1 MEEEESGMC
10 RRSHVLVFPLPVQG
24 HINPMLQFSK
34 RLASKGLKVTLSTP
48 IYVAKSSPPLAG
60 SVSVHTFADGREEEG
75 AEEESYD
82 SYIERFKVIGLKTI
96 ASLIDKYS
104 GTHTPINCLVFDS
117 VLPWAADE
125 VKRLGILAASFYTQS
140 LAVNA
145 VYFHVQCGKLSLP
158 VSSPAVSLPGLPVLE
173 SHDLPSFVV
182 HTDSYPGLLKLL
194 LSQFSNLDATDLLL
208 FNTFD
213 KLEQEVLD
221 WMGKQWP
228 AKTLTI
234 GPTVPSMYLDKRV
247 EGDEDYGL
255 HLYKPDIGTCVSW
268 LDKKEAG
275 SVVYASFGSL
285 ASLGDEQMNELA
297 MGLKTSG
304 KPFLWVVRATE
315 ESKLPSK
322 FAEEVS
328 ASEEGL
334 VVTWC
339 PQLDVL
345 SHKAVGCFLTHCGW
359 NSTLEA
365 LSFGVPM
372 IAMPQWTDQTTNAK
386 CVEDVWKVGVRVHVD
401 EKGIIRRDEIK
412 HCIYEVLEGERW
424 KEMKS
429 NVAKLREFAEEAVDE
444 GGSSD
449 KNVEKFIDRLVSK
462 SQ

>member
-1 MEEEESGMC
+1 MDKEESGMC
-10 RRSHVLVFPLPVQG
+10 RRSHVLVFPFPVQG

-34 RLASKGLKVTLSTP
+34 RLASKSLKVTLSTP
-48 IYVAKSSPPLAG
+48 IYVAKSSPPLVG
-60 SVSVHTFADGREEEG
+60 SVSVHTFSDGREEEG
-75 AEEESYD
+75 AKEESYD
-82 SYIERFKVIGLKTI
+82 SYIERFKVIGSKTI
-96 ASLIDKYS
+96 AALVEKYS
-104 GTHTPINCLVFDS
+104 GTNSPINCIVFDS
-117 VLPWAADE
+117 VLPWAAD
-125 VKRLGILAASFYTQS
+125 VARRLGMVGASFYTQS

-145 VYFHVQCGKLSLP
+145 VYFHVQSGKLSLP
-158 VSSPAVSLPGLPVLE
+158 VSSHVSLPGLPVLE

-182 HTDSYPGLLKLL
+182 HTESYPGLLKLV
-194 LSQFSNLDATDLLL
+194 LSQFSNLDGTDLLL

-213 KLEQEVLD
+213 KLEEEVLD

-234 GPTVPSMYLDKRV
+234 GPTFPSMYLDKRV

-255 HLYKPDIGTCVSW
+255 HLFKPDTGTCMSW

-304 KPFLWVVRATE
+304 NPFLWVVRATE
-315 ESKLPSK
+315 ENKLPSK

-345 SHKAVGCFLTHCGW
+345 SHKAVGCFLTHSGW

-386 CVEDVWKVGVRVHVD
+386 YVEEVWKVGVRVHVD
-401 EKGIIRRDEIK
+401 EKGIIGRDEIK
-412 HCIYEVLEGERW
+412 HCINEILEGERG
-424 KEMKS
+424 KEIKS
-429 NVAKLREFAEEAVDE
+429 NAAKLREFAKEAVDE

-449 KNVEKFIDRLVSK
+449 KNIEKFIETLVSK
-462 SQ
+462 LQ